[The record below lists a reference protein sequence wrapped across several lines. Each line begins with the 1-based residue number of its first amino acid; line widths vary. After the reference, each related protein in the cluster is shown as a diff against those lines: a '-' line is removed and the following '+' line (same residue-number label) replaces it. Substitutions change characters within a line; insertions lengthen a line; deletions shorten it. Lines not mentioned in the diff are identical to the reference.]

1 MIKISTLNNYFNG
14 NFSELSK
21 SDLIKIAKFFESGAD
36 YASVDY
42 EGDGYNE

>member
-21 SDLIKIAKFFESGAD
+21 SDLIKIAKFFEDGAD
-36 YASVDY
+36 YESVDY
-42 EGDGYNE
+42 EGDECNE